1 MLKEDAGDENS
12 SWLKLYSTQK
22 TEENAEKKNGTHT
35 KNEVKASVHVF
46 DNGKHGSHVTY
57 ETLVTNDTH
66 SKWL

>member
-1 MLKEDAGDENS
+1 MRTVLGLSCTQHRKQKKMLR
-12 SWLKLYSTQK
+12 
-22 TEENAEKKNGTHT
+22 KKNGTHT